1 MVSEPY
7 RVGFIGEAGVTLEV
21 EGTDL
26 EPSQTLGKGKTP
38 PGASLDGATVRKT
51 TRASLYCGAS
61 EGCLDQSWNVLEPSH
76 IPGRC
81 RKWLPGWA
89 AQRCAY

>member
-1 MVSEPY
+1 M
-7 RVGFIGEAGVTLEV
+7 TLEV

-26 EPSQTLGKGKTP
+26 EPSQVLGKGKTP

-61 EGCLDQSWNVLEPSH
+61 EGCLEQSWDVLEPPH
-76 IPGRC
+76 ILGRR

-89 AQRCAY
+89 GREKAEQRCAY